1 MWVVYN
7 LSEESSGLVSVQ
19 FGETYVI
26 VSGKGTNDRLAPGSS
41 MPESINT

>member
-1 MWVVYN
+1 MWVVYD

-26 VSGKGTNDRLAPGSS
+26 LSEKGTNDDPGASLS